1 MMLLVGLGNPG
12 AGYAGHRH
20 NFGFMAVD
28 AIARAH
34 GFGPWRRKFAGEA
47 AEGMLG
53 GVRVLALKPMTYMN
67 LSGRA
72 VAEAAGFYKLAPGA
86 VTVLHDDLDLPLG
99 RLRVKIGGGHGGQN
113 GVRDIAAAIGPEFR
127 RVRLGIGH
135 PGDKALVEHYVLQD
149 FAKAE
154 RPVAAAVIDAVAAEA
169 PRLAVGDDSGF
180 ASQAMERVNPK
191 PRKPPRPPAA
201 AEVRTGPDAAPDAGR
216 RPAGKEK
223 E

>member
-1 MMLLVGLGNPG
+1 MLLLVGLGNPG

-20 NFGFMAVD
+20 NFGFAAVD

-34 GFGPWRRKFAGEA
+34 GFGPWRRKFSGEA
-47 AEGMLG
+47 AEGALA

-72 VAEAAGFYKLAPGA
+72 VAEAVGFYKLAPGD

-99 RLRVKIGGGHGGQN
+99 RLRVKVGGGHGGNN

-149 FAKAE
+149 FAKVE
-154 RPVAAAVIDAVAAEA
+154 RPLAAAVIEAVAAEA
-169 PRLAVGDDSGF
+169 PRLAAGDDSGF
-180 ASQAMERVNPK
+180 ASQAMLRVRP
-191 PRKPPRPPAA
+191 PPLKPPRPPRVSAIA
-201 AEVRTGPDAAPDAGR
+201 PGDPAPDADVSKKDK
-216 RPAGKEK
+216 A
-223 E
+223 